1 MNYLMVRSLNGA
13 VLDATSFSS
22 KHKAILEKSTPKE
35 IGEIL
40 RLPPTEEECDL
51 SVIEFQSRPL
61 NFDILK
67 EEWEQKRD
75 PKSE

>member
-1 MNYLMVRSLNGA
+1 MV
-13 VLDATSFSS
+13 DATPFSS
-22 KHKAILEKSTPKE
+22 KYKTVLEKNTPKE
-35 IGEIL
+35 IEEIL

-51 SVIEFQSRPL
+51 SVIEFQSRPF